1 MAYNKIHPTTLK
13 VHSPYSDF
21 KTLEIECREME
32 KKYNLKV
39 DLGREDKLEPSCKPI
54 PAQDRGGRTIPLNKE
69 LMKELAK
76 LTLIAETKRLER
88 GFLFVLSAK
97 VITSER
103 GERMSKNYIAHWFK
117 RLYGNL
123 GFDGCSS

>member
-1 MAYNKIHPTTLK
+1 MSRNG
-13 VHSPYSDF
+13 
-21 KTLEIECREME
+21 
-32 KKYNLKV
+32 KKYDLEV
-39 DLGREDKLEPSCKPI
+39 DLGREDKLEPSCNPT

-69 LMKELAK
+69 FKTELAK
-76 LTLIAETKRLER
+76 LALIAETKRLER

>member
-1 MAYNKIHPTTLK
+1 MSING
-13 VHSPYSDF
+13 
-21 KTLEIECREME
+21 
-32 KKYNLKV
+32 KKYNLEV
-39 DLGREDKLEPSCKPI
+39 DLGREDKLEPSCNPTPAPSCNPT

-69 LMKELAK
+69 FKTELAK
-76 LTLIAETKRLER
+76 LALIAETKRLER

-103 GERMSKNYIAHWFK
+103 GERMSENYIAHWFK